1 MQKVSVDKFF
11 IFAKAT
17 NISIFKQTFGWQVF
31 QTANWACLQS
41 VIAKR
46 LTRTEKLN
54 FDTKVQFSDKFS
66 FRGDNYK
73 IKLLSIVLTSLNSVD
88 LTADNKLRL
97 LVSVDLNV
105 ELTKRID
112 LCEPKLKYYSKTILI
127 FLKSVIASLSLIHIS
142 EPATISSSVILPWMY
157 FLINV

>member
-1 MQKVSVDKFF
+1 MHGALLITTSKHNLHISASAFAKNFGRQFF

-17 NISIFKQTFGWQVF
+17 NISIFKQTFGRQVF

-88 LTADNKLRL
+88 LTA
-97 LVSVDLNV
+97 

-112 LCEPKLKYYSKTILI
+112 L
-127 FLKSVIASLSLIHIS
+127 IADNHS
-142 EPATISSSVILPWMY
+142 ELT
-157 FLINV
+157 NV